1 MRTPA
6 STYRLQLHEG
16 FTLSDAEAV
25 TAYLHRLGVDWLY
38 LSPILKAEEG
48 STHGYDVSDP
58 RLIDPERGGA
68 SALASLSE
76 KARSLGMGVLADIVP
91 NHLGVAT
98 PIQNPWW
105 WSLLSEGQES
115 EYASY
120 FDVDWAAGNGRILLP
135 VLGEDR
141 AEDAPLEIVD
151 GPDGPELR
159 YYEHRF
165 PIAEGTGDEE
175 PVVVHSR
182 QNYELVS
189 WRRADTDL
197 NYRRFFAVNTL
208 AGLRVEDHDVFDAA
222 HAEPVRWVREGLVD
236 GLRIDHPDGLAEPG
250 AYLERLSEQTDG
262 AYVLVEKILEPGE
275 ELPLSWHCA
284 GTSGYDALAMVNR
297 LFVDPQG
304 QGELERISASHTSTL
319 KPDYPDLIHGTK
331 RHIADT
337 ILGSEMRRLARLV
350 PDSAGVTFD
359 DAVDAFA
366 ELTACLPVYRTYLP
380 FGREYLLQAVKEAH
394 RRRPDISGTIDTLQP
409 LLEDIDGETKA
420 LAVRFQ
426 QTSGMVMAKGV
437 EDTAFYRYDRLVS
450 LNEVGADPSLFSISL
465 DEFHAEMLDR
475 LTTRP
480 LAMTTLSTHDTK
492 RSEDVRARISAL
504 AEVPEFWG
512 RTVSELAEAA
522 PLADGELANLLWQ
535 SFVGV
540 WPASRERLH
549 AYAEKASRE
558 ASSSTTWTEPNE
570 EFEEELHAM
579 VDAAFDDEKVS
590 DIVERCVEHVRTAG
604 WSNSLSSKLVQLTM
618 PGIPDV
624 YQGTELWEYSLVD
637 PDNRRPVDFEHREK
651 LLQQQDQDQQ
661 GPPAIDETGAA
672 KLRIVSQTLRMRR
685 EKPDLF
691 NAYSALEGSGPASDH
706 LIAYDSGGAITLATR
721 LPFGLEQRGGWNNT
735 EVMLPDGHYR
745 DAFTDALFSGGV
757 VRVADVL
764 ATYPVALLTR
774 ERQESA

>member
-1 MRTPA
+1 MKTPA

-16 FTLSDAEAV
+16 FTLHDAETV
-25 TAYLHRLGVDWLY
+25 TGYLHTLGVDWLY

-48 STHGYDVSDP
+48 SSHGYDVTDP
-58 RLIDPERGGA
+58 RLVDPERGGA
-68 SALASLSE
+68 SALASLSA

-98 PIQNPWW
+98 PAQNPWW
-105 WSLLSEGQES
+105 WSLLRQGQES

-120 FDVDWAAGNGRILLP
+120 FDVDWAAGGGRILLP
-135 VLGEDR
+135 VLGEDS
-141 AEDAPLEIVD
+141 ADEAPLEVVD
-151 GPDGPELR
+151 GPDGLELR
-159 YYEHRF
+159 YYDHRF
-165 PIAEGTGDEE
+165 PVAEGTGDGE
-175 PVVVHSR
+175 PVEVHAR

-208 AGLRVEDHDVFDAA
+208 AGLRVEDPGVFDAA
-222 HAEPVRWVREGLVD
+222 HAEPVRWIREGLVD
-236 GLRIDHPDGLAEPG
+236 GLRIDHPDGLAQPG
-250 AYLERLSEQTDG
+250 AYLERLAEQTDG

-275 ELPLSWHCA
+275 ELPPSWRCA

-297 LFVDPQG
+297 LFVDPRG
-304 QGELERISASHTSTL
+304 QSELERISASRTTIV

-350 PDSAGVTFD
+350 PATAGLTFD
-359 DAVDAFA
+359 VAVDAFA

-380 FGREYLLQAVKEAH
+380 FGREYLLHAVKDAN
-394 RRRPDISGTIDTLQP
+394 RRRPDLSGAIDTLQP
-409 LLEDIDGETKA
+409 LLEDIDGESKA

-450 LNEVGADPSLFSISL
+450 LNEVGADPSLFSITV
-465 DEFHAEMLDR
+465 DQFHAEMLDR
-475 LTTRP
+475 LATRS

-492 RSEDVRARISAL
+492 RSEDVRARISVL
-504 AEVPEFWG
+504 SEVPVFWG
-512 RTVSELAEAA
+512 QTVNELAEAA

-535 SFVGV
+535 SFIGV
-540 WPASRERLH
+540 WPASRDRLH

-558 ASSSTTWTEPNE
+558 ASSSTTWTEPNV
-570 EFEEELHAM
+570 EFEEQLHAM
-579 VDAAFDDEKVS
+579 VDAAFDDEQVM
-590 DIVERCVEHVRTAG
+590 DIVERSVEHIRAAG

-624 YQGTELWEYSLVD
+624 YQGTELWDYSLVD
-637 PDNRRPVDFEHREK
+637 PDNRRPVDFELRRK
-651 LLQQQDQDQQ
+651 LLQDQDQQ
-661 GPPAIDETGAA
+661 GPPPIDETGAA
-672 KLRIVSQTLRMRR
+672 KLRIVSRTLRTRR
-685 EKPDLF
+685 ENPELF
-691 NAYSALEGSGPASDH
+691 NAYTSLEVSGPASDH

-721 LPFGLEQRGGWNNT
+721 LPFGLEKRGGWKNT
-735 EVMLPDGHYR
+735 EVMLPKGNYR
-745 DAFTDALFSGGV
+745 DAFTDTVFSGGAV
-757 VRVADVL
+757 PATDLL
-764 ATYPVALLTR
+764 AAYPVALLTR
-774 ERQESA
+774 EREETA